1 MSFGKVNNS
10 VSLADIVEIVVILAV
25 EISVIL
31 AVIVLA
37 IRLFMKRAS
46 DFTPKIG

>member
-1 MSFGKVNNS
+1 MSS
-10 VSLADIVEIVVILAV
+10 ADIVEIVVILAV

-37 IRLFMKRAS
+37 IRLFMKRA
-46 DFTPKIG
+46 